1 MRAIELCRTEALGG
15 RIDVCDHCGNTVFLY
30 HSCRNRHC
38 PLCQF
43 MKKEQW
49 IENKKN
55 EVFPFQYFHVVFT
68 LPNKLD
74 TIVLWNKKI
83 IYDLLFGKVK
93 ETLLSVSENAKYFGT
108 KIGFFSILHTWGQKL
123 NLHPHLHCVVP
134 GGGYSEK
141 EKKWKKS
148 SKTFFFLSKF

>member
-1 MRAIELCRTEALGG
+1 MTVNDILRAYGQEYRKQNPFLSIHEKKTMRAIELCRTEALGG

-55 EVFPFQYFHVVFT
+55 E
-68 LPNKLD
+68 
-74 TIVLWNKKI
+74 
-83 IYDLLFGKVK
+83 
-93 ETLLSVSENAKYFGT
+93 
-108 KIGFFSILHTWGQKL
+108 
-123 NLHPHLHCVVP
+123 
-134 GGGYSEK
+134 
-141 EKKWKKS
+141 
-148 SKTFFFLSKF
+148 